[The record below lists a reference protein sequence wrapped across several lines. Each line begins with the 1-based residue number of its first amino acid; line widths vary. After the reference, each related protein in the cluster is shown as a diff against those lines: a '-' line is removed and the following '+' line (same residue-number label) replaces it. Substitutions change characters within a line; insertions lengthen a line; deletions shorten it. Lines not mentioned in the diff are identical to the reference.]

1 MALRGFNT
9 SGFNT
14 SGFNTSGFGTRGL
27 PEGMRRVWPL
37 LTIRGAL
44 MALFG
49 IVTLVWPALTAVVV
63 ISVFGAYAVIDG
75 VITIGYGL
83 FRRRSGTGGRGWLA
97 QGVIAIVAG
106 AIALFWPAAT
116 GAVVLIVLGFWAL
129 LIGVV
134 VTTIGWQLRTAGPR
148 FWLWPFVLGL
158 LGVVFG
164 LVLIF
169 QPAEALVALT
179 TILGVMTLLSGSL
192 LVYGGLRLRT
202 MQLT

>member
-1 MALRGFNT
+1 MVLRGVNVQ
-9 SGFNT
+9 GV
-14 SGFNTSGFGTRGL
+14 

-37 LTIRGAL
+37 LVIRGAL

-83 FRRRSGTGGRGWLA
+83 SRRRSGSGGRGWLA
-97 QGVIAIVAG
+97 QGIIAIVAG

-134 VTTIGWQLRTAGPR
+134 VTAIGWSLRRTSPG
-148 FWLWPFVLGL
+148 FWLWPFILGL

-164 LVLIF
+164 FVLIF
-169 QPAEALVALT
+169 EPAEAMVGLA
-179 TILGVMTLLSGSL
+179 TILGVMTLISGAL
-192 LVYGGLRLRT
+192 LIYGGVRLRK